1 MQRQDWLLLAAAW
14 KHACVLAASVLG
26 ERTQREWKT
35 LVQTTSSGAHSV
47 STLTDPQRGA
57 SGHGALSVP
66 AALRRAPWEQGEVHG
81 QSWSP
86 LAPDPPL
93 LASLSLRNTL
103 GGKVQVTGE
112 GHAQRSKKNND
123 GSGSQARVAGELASC
138 RGVRDFLAHLLSH
151 SEGGSL
157 SFTSSVTSREWTS
170 GESWSPGSPKAR
182 KERKRKKVIETAQI
196 RLGHASPAGL
206 WQETLASLSE
216 CLQYGFPPPRPPP
229 APAPVPR

>member
-1 MQRQDWLLLAAAW
+1 M
-14 KHACVLAASVLG
+14 
-26 ERTQREWKT
+26 

-66 AALRRAPWEQGEVHG
+66 AALGRGPWEQSEVHG
-81 QSWSP
+81 QSWS
-86 LAPDPPL
+86 LLSPDPPSWGL
-93 LASLSLRNTL
+93 FPCETPL
-103 GGKVQVTGE
+103 GAKCKLQEKATPKG
-112 GHAQRSKKNND
+112 AKNHD
-123 GSGSQARVAGELASC
+123 DSGAQARAAGELVSC
-138 RGVRDFLAHLLSH
+138 RGVRGFLAHLLSH

-206 WQETLASLSE
+206 WQETLASSSE
-216 CLQYGFPPPRPPP
+216 CLQYGFPLPRPPP

>member
-1 MQRQDWLLLAAAW
+1 M
-14 KHACVLAASVLG
+14 
-26 ERTQREWKT
+26 
-35 LVQTTSSGAHSV
+35 QTTSSGAHSV

-66 AALRRAPWEQGEVHG
+66 AALRRGPWEQGKVHG

-93 LASLSLRNTL
+93 LGSLSFPAKHPWGQSASYRRRPHP
-103 GGKVQVTGE
+103 K
-112 GHAQRSKKNND
+112 AQKKND
-123 GSGSQARVAGELASC
+123 DIGAQARAAGELVSC
-138 RGVRDFLAHLLSH
+138 RGVRGFLAHLLSH

-206 WQETLASLSE
+206 WQETLASSSE
-216 CLQYGFPPPRPPP
+216 CLQYGFRPPRPPP